1 MGGASEYFSGS
12 KRPDRWHMNL
22 SPCPYM
28 RSASLMSLSG
38 FNMGSGRHGDGSMLP
53 YMSIAPSRRAEFLPT
68 VRKLDAWLSRFRLV
82 NQRIGFLRFAAG
94 TDSRGVWHGGK
105 VSGYGER

>member
-38 FNMGSGRHGDGSMLP
+38 FILGSGRHGDGSMLP
-53 YMSIAPSRRAEFLPT
+53 YISIAPSRLHPSQKPSFLRGVSRGAEFLIFAPSRAGHSTGQSQKATPT
-68 VRKLDAWLSRFRLV
+68 S
-82 NQRIGFLRFAAG
+82 
-94 TDSRGVWHGGK
+94 
-105 VSGYGER
+105 